1 MLDAEVVRYKN
12 KGGAVVTNASLPLMP
27 PGDVKEIIPELEKIL
42 VVDEEYAPRE
52 EKTKLYR
59 EVYGVQKKLIKEE
72 MNEAFAELWR
82 VKKIL
87 KPE

>member
-12 KGGAVVTNASLPLMP
+12 KGGAVVTNCLFAAYAA
-27 PGDVKEIIPELEKIL
+27 GDVKEIIPELKKIL
-42 VVDEEYAPRE
+42 VVDEEYAPRK